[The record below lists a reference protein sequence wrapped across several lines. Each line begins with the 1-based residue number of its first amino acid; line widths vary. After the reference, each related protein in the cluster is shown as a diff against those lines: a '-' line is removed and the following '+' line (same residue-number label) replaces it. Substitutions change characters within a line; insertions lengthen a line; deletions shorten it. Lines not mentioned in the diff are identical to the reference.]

1 MGDNLPTAEMTSVSE
16 KEGRKRLQRNGGGG
30 SENGEEERRRTEEGD
45 VAVRETLCKE
55 GGKKGGG
62 AVERER
68 ERRPY
73 LGILRRRPPPPRS
86 SGPCGTASPRDG
98 PPAPLPTHRY
108 RDVTA
113 DKITDSLLHRHRHRV
128 VG

>member
-1 MGDNLPTAEMTSVSE
+1 MWPFVRHFV
-16 KEGRKRLQRNGGGG
+16 KREGKR
-30 SENGEEERRRTEEGD
+30 EE
-45 VAVRETLCKE
+45 
-55 GGKKGGG
+55 
-62 AVERER
+62 ER

-73 LGILRRRPPPPRS
+73 LGILRRRPPPSRS
-86 SGPCGTASPRDG
+86 GGRGPCGTASPRDG

-113 DKITDSLLHRHRHRV
+113 DKITGSLLHRHRHRV